1 MQIRFL
7 SAGSEFQSYSGG
19 GFTKKKDGGGIFW
32 WTILITLLMGFA
44 TFCWFFSIMVFA
56 HPEKPFNYRM
66 LVRFDKLDPLRKFTT
81 YTVPQGKFLPAR
93 DLLAEF
99 YIFTH
104 EQLAV
109 KNDLLKRSYI
119 RNYKQEQPLYVK
131 GSFQVINAR
140 PLTAADVITEGW
152 VVRARSADIED
163 VDIEV
168 VLPSSKGEVDP
179 YQVGDTLVLDQKN
192 TFAAA
197 LHVQKLDQERVC
209 VTLMPLAYQG
219 FASKD
224 GKGFSMKPPAQLN
237 MNAYWPLT
245 RDPDAAVLE
254 NSTGKVVSKA
264 NRD

>member
-7 SAGSEFQSYSGG
+7 SDGNEFRSYGG
-19 GFTKKKDGGGIFW
+19 GSFSKKKDSGGIFW

-56 HPEKPFNYRM
+56 HPEKPFNYRV
-66 LVRFDKLDPLRKFTT
+66 LARFDKLDPLRKFTN

-99 YIFTH
+99 YAFSR

-131 GSFQVINAR
+131 GTFQVVNAR
-140 PLTAADVITEGW
+140 PLTAGDVITEGW
-152 VVRARSADIED
+152 VVRARSTDIED
-163 VDIEV
+163 VDIEI
-168 VLPSSKGEVDP
+168 VLPGNKGESDP
-179 YQVGDTLVLDQKN
+179 YHAGDTLVLDQKN

-197 LHVQKLDQERVC
+197 LHVQKFDQERVC

-219 FASKD
+219 FAAKD
-224 GKGFSMKPPAQLN
+224 GKQFEMKPPLKLN
-237 MNAYWPLT
+237 MDAYWPLT
-245 RDPDAAVLE
+245 RDPGAAVLE
-254 NSTGKVVSKA
+254 DSTGKVVSKEG
-264 NRD
+264 